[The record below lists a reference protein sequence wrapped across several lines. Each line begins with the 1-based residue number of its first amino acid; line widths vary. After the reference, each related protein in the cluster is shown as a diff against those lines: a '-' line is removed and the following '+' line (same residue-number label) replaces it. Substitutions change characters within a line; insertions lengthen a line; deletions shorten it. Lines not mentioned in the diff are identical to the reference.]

1 LKDGEGDRPTGTT
14 LKVYRAIIRAGKPI
28 RISEVQRNIGLSTPS
43 LAQYHINKLLE
54 MGLVKEEGNGY
65 IVDKVV
71 IENVIKIRSKLI
83 PFQTSYV
90 LFFLLTLV
98 ALAISLVMQSH
109 PVITTF
115 VFIALSANVVAL
127 GISVYEMV
135 RTFRDIR

>member
-1 LKDGEGDRPTGTT
+1 LQGGEGDRPTGTT

-28 RISEVQRNIGLSTPS
+28 RISEVQRDIGLSTPS
-43 LAQYHINKLLE
+43 LAQYHINKLLD

-65 IVDKVV
+65 VVDKVV
-71 IENVIKIRSKLI
+71 IENVIKIRSRLI

-98 ALAISLVMQSH
+98 ALVISLVAQSH
-109 PVITTF
+109 SVITTF
-115 VFIALSANVVAL
+115 VFIALSANIVAL